1 MLKGITQHGL
11 LPILGLAFKLGLLI
25 VTAINTYAI
34 LYLVGQDRIW
44 AVAALIL
51 FEVGLIYWW
60 LVFKNDVEVSVVQMS
75 ISLMMFIASLL
86 LVLAANALHLGA
98 ISVDV
103 LGAGTIAK
111 VVIIAILL
119 NLSASLLY
127 PLASPEHIAALMK
140 QIAIGLVWAKAQGN
154 VMANL
159 DQLAAQT
166 QTELEARMWQTI
178 RGQINQTAASRL
190 FGDGDGDDEG
200 RPVVIEGASTP
211 LPRPARRTFRDRMF
225 GRRSDD
231 RPAPAAAPSVA
242 DMVNSTH
249 TADSAAASP
258 ASGQG
263 DTPTL
268 SAAQVA
274 ALLAMLTPPPGVPTP
289 HANGQEPKTA
299 NP

>member
-1 MLKGITQHGL
+1 M
-11 LPILGLAFKLGLLI
+11 
-25 VTAINTYAI
+25 
-34 LYLVGQDRIW
+34 
-44 AVAALIL
+44 
-51 FEVGLIYWW
+51 GLIYWW

-200 RPVVIEGASTP
+200 HAGTCHRRRNLHAPPDELRVK
-211 LPRPARRTFRDRMF
+211 PRMIDCRFCTIGPRWALT
-225 GRRSDD
+225 
-231 RPAPAAAPSVA
+231 SVA
-242 DMVNSTH
+242 E
-249 TADSAAASP
+249 
-258 ASGQG
+258 
-263 DTPTL
+263 
-268 SAAQVA
+268 VA
-274 ALLAMLTPPPGVPTP
+274 
-289 HANGQEPKTA
+289 
-299 NP
+299 